1 MAEIDKD
8 KLLND
13 IADVLWRSPAADYG
27 LPPYAVRAHSRIADL
42 MERAGYN
49 PNTKPRKVIVR
60 GNQDKYPDS
69 PLTWGNGWELH
80 QWSLRHSWNKWSGAI
95 NSSSDKFYADTTKF
109 GEPTGVKLWVRNK
122 LNAGTATWVQQGSQP
137 AICSC
142 DNHPTGILLYTGKAS
157 DLPVPREAA
166 LDGMIET
173 LRQWAEGDV
182 YVVDV
187 EDAATGELYNSL
199 CGIYGY
205 KGVVDAVREMTEDYV
220 VVAIKGDAAW
230 TIENDIEVV
239 EDEEEAA

>member
-1 MAEIDKD
+1 MAEINKD
-8 KLLND
+8 KL
-13 IADVLWRSPAADYG
+13 
-27 LPPYAVRAHSRIADL
+27 L

-49 PNTKPRKVIVR
+49 PNTKPRKVIVFVEYDH
-60 GNQDKYPDS
+60 GADS

-109 GEPTGVKLWVRNK
+109 GEPTGVKLWVRIGEPTGVKLWVRNK

-142 DNHPTGILLYTGKAS
+142 DNHPTGILLYAGKAS

-182 YVVDV
+182 YAVVV
-187 EDAATGELYNSL
+187 EDAATGETYDSL